1 MVVLQVE
8 IVDFGLCSCVPA
20 VFANVHLD
28 EKSLNAIICEV
39 CSRLPLT
46 SFACSRTGAPPRVL

>member
-20 VFANVHLD
+20 VFANVHLG
-28 EKSLNAIICEV
+28 EKKFECNYLRGLFSLTFDLLC
-39 CSRLPLT
+39 L
-46 SFACSRTGAPPRVL
+46 